1 VRAAAARG
9 EAASLSITGEW
20 QPQAK
25 ARNVI
30 ATLERGP
37 KRIVVSTPYSG
48 WFRCG
53 GERGSGLAVFLALA
67 HWAAQGDSQTSF
79 TFVANSAHELG
90 YAGMVA
96 YIDGPAPPAK
106 DVLAWLHLGANV
118 ALLPEARPAT
128 RDGKARMFT
137 SRPDWEPL
145 LTEVMRDLPTIRVTG
160 QTEPNGELRF
170 VLPKGYTGLNLAGG
184 GNRWMHAPGDGPET
198 TGPSMLEPVA
208 RALAAALDRITK
220 QQP

>member
-1 VRAAAARG
+1 
-9 EAASLSITGEW
+9 
-20 QPQAK
+20 
-25 ARNVI
+25 
-30 ATLERGP
+30 
-37 KRIVVSTPYSG
+37 
-48 WFRCG
+48 
-53 GERGSGLAVFLALA
+53 VFLALA

-145 LTEVMRDLPTIRVTG
+145 LADVMRDLPTIRVTDE
-160 QTEPNGELRF
+160 TEPNGELRF

-198 TGPSMLEPVA
+198 TGPAVLEPVA
-208 RALAAALDRITK
+208 KALAAALERITK